1 MHEKIE
7 FSLKEKVLE
16 VVQMNPRP
24 FHPFI
29 LIFALCSFLPAN
41 LAQIQQEKGTSTA
54 NQSPLQG
61 MTEAILVDGQPALR
75 ILSRKNGSTEIL
87 YQKRDGE
94 DALVFPVMHY
104 HAFLYA
110 QAPGEMGKLYVTKTR
125 LIFDP
130 NGDKG
135 HYFNATRGEVKK
147 AEAQKSGRFGK
158 NIGHHILINAQ
169 GGEKRFAIVFNNN
182 AVVGFQGDYMKPA
195 TEFFE
200 HAWTNFDAALAEFQQ
215 LTASVRPESEENAEE
230 EAEETTAEITDKYDR
245 FKDVTVVRTS
255 RMLLR
260 GGRRSIRTSAEYS
273 FAGKTPMK
281 PEKVSL
287 YFHASAA
294 RPIFREDDLELN
306 FLVDGERIAAGNM
319 RLSDEEKTKSTVR
332 QTVLVNLPYETFAR
346 IANGKRVELQIGT
359 LEYKMTD
366 THLDAFKQLLARAP
380 QN

>member
-1 MHEKIE
+1 MSPRFFYLFVLI
-7 FSLKEKVLE
+7 SL
-16 VVQMNPRP
+16 
-24 FHPFI
+24 
-29 LIFALCSFLPAN
+29 LCTFPDAHR
-41 LAQIQQEKGTSTA
+41 AQSQQDKNAPKTD
-54 NQSPLQG
+54 QSPLQG
-61 MTEAILVDGQPALR
+61 TTEAVLVNGQPALR

-94 DALVFPVMHY
+94 DTLVFPVMHY

-135 HYFNATRGEVKK
+135 HYFNATRAEVKK

-158 NIGHHILINAQ
+158 NIGHHIFINAQ
-169 GGEKRFAIVFNNN
+169 GGEKRFAITFNNN

-200 HAWTNFDAALAEFQQ
+200 RAWTNFDAALAEFQQ
-215 LTASVRPESEENAEE
+215 LTASVRPEPEEEAEE
-230 EAEETTAEITDKYDR
+230 EAEETTAEIIDKYDR

-260 GGRRSIRTSAEYS
+260 GGRRSIRTYAEYS
-273 FAGKTPMK
+273 FAGKTPIK

-287 YFHASAA
+287 YFYASAA
-294 RPIFREDDLELN
+294 RPVFREDDLELN
-306 FLVDGERIAAGNM
+306 FLVDGARVPAGNM
-319 RLSDEEKTKSTVR
+319 RLSDEEKTKSAVR
-332 QTVLVNLPYETFAR
+332 QTVVVTLPYETFAR
-346 IANGKRVELQIGT
+346 IANGKKAELQIGT

-366 THLDAFKQLLARAP
+366 THLDAFRRLIARAT